1 MNVTEE
7 TELALLKVLG
17 DQREYPAIMRR
28 KSSAYAALTKI
39 KALQS
44 GKELGSRIVVE
55 ASLDQDLIDA
65 GV

>member
-1 MNVTEE
+1 MFNEE
-7 TELALLKVLG
+7 TELALLRVLG
-17 DQREYPAIMRR
+17 DERYYPAMMKR

-44 GKELGSRIVVE
+44 GKQLGNRIVVE
-55 ASLDQDLIDA
+55 AALGQDLIDA